1 MIRDIDWYNV
11 SHDFQMAEPFNHAVI
26 DNFFM
31 PEVAEKIANEFPDFD
46 TPFVNDHNSPL
57 EIKKTLNH
65 WDRFPAV
72 TYRAFS
78 LFGRPDFI
86 DNMKILSGIQNL
98 YFDFGLNGG
107 GWHMHGRGGNNNIH
121 LDYNIHPKLGL
132 QRKLNIIV
140 YMTSGWQPEWG
151 GGLEFWSHDE
161 TNNQPKE
168 RIKTIDNLFNRAII
182 FDTTQNSWHG
192 LPKAIDC
199 PEGIIRKSIAAYYV
213 HPAPAV
219 TEQRGRALFAPREE
233 QKGNQEIENL
243 IKLRASVNQSADVY
257 RYKK

>member
-11 SHDFQMAEPFNHAVI
+11 AYDFQIAEPFNHAVI

-86 DNMKILSGIQNL
+86 DNMKTLSGIQNL
-98 YFDFGLNGG
+98 HFLN
-107 GWHMHGRGGNNNIH
+107 
-121 LDYNIHPKLGL
+121 
-132 QRKLNIIV
+132 
-140 YMTSGWQPEWG
+140 
-151 GGLEFWSHDE
+151 
-161 TNNQPKE
+161 
-168 RIKTIDNLFNRAII
+168 
-182 FDTTQNSWHG
+182 
-192 LPKAIDC
+192 
-199 PEGIIRKSIAAYYV
+199 
-213 HPAPAV
+213 
-219 TEQRGRALFAPREE
+219 
-233 QKGNQEIENL
+233 
-243 IKLRASVNQSADVY
+243 
-257 RYKK
+257 